1 MTKQRQQARRYDI
14 RRLAKEI
21 HNAAACLAAGR
32 AEICKKTGLSA
43 EHWRVLSAIDRS
55 SYTLSISDLARQL
68 RLRRQTVHPMAVGL
82 ERVGWIRFLPN
93 RDDRRLLQ
101 MKLTEHGKCVLS
113 VAESRLDMWLLT
125 MNSDLGDRE
134 VRELVNTVR
143 AVRERI
149 ARARDY
155 V

>member
-1 MTKQRQQARRYDI
+1 MTKQRYQARRYDI
-14 RRLAKEI
+14 RLLAREI

-32 AEICKKTGLSA
+32 AEIGKKTGLTA

-55 SYTLSISDLARQL
+55 HYTLSISDLAREL
-68 RLRRQTVHPMAVGL
+68 RLRRQTVHPMAISL
-82 ERVGWIRFLPN
+82 ERIGWIRFLPN

-101 MKLTEHGKCVLS
+101 MKLTEHGKSVLS
-113 VAESRLDMWLLT
+113 GAESRLDMWLLT

-134 VRELVNTVR
+134 VRELVDTMR
-143 AVRERI
+143 AVRERV

-155 V
+155 A